1 MNYSYDAPEAVPSPQ
16 KEVNH
21 NDNPQPEAIYV
32 PHLQPFDCEQT
43 IKTSREPQ
51 SPSKIWGMPKS
62 TFWALVLLAAVV
74 IAASVGGGVGASL
87 AVATAQR
94 LCSRHQCSVL
104 NVTSDAI
111 PDHITDKE
119 PNINNNLEL

>member
-21 NDNPQPEAIYV
+21 KDSPQPEAIYV
-32 PHLQPFDCEQT
+32 PHLQPFNYEQT

-62 TFWALVLLAAVV
+62 TFWVLVLLAAVV

-87 AVATAQR
+87 AVATAQ
-94 LCSRHQCSVL
+94 SRHQCFVL
-104 NVTSDAI
+104 NITSDAI
-111 PDHITDKE
+111 PDHTTDKD
-119 PNINNNLEL
+119 PNIDNNLEL